1 MSIWNVPRPRGIILA
16 VALIVTVG
24 LVWFLVDAPTE
35 VEPQIS
41 GDVYERIDAYVADEL
56 EDSRIPGAALA
67 VVDGGRTVHATGF
80 GDDGHGNPITADTPF
95 WIGSNTKSITALA
108 IMKLVQDGLVDLDA
122 PVQHYLPEFLVA
134 DPAASRAIT
143 IRHLLNQTS
152 GISRLDGVK
161 AVAEGGAD
169 SMRATVA
176 EMAKLQLNRPVGQS
190 FEYANLNSVVLGV
203 VIEQVTGQTWQE
215 YVAQQIFEPIGM
227 DNTFTDRSAAEDAG
241 LVSTYRSFFG
251 FPLPTDGEHLD
262 GLAASGYVYSTASD
276 MARYLAVYL
285 NGGSLEGKRVL
296 AAGGVEQILEPATDP
311 RTFRLQSQSFTASY
325 GAGWFVG
332 PFGAAETARWHQG
345 SLPHFTAWM
354 VLLPDS
360 DQAVVLLL
368 NEGNQFEFGDVN
380 AAWSRIPQAVVNLL
394 VGAQP
399 VGGRGS
405 TPFFIIVTTLVL
417 ALATVQVW
425 HLARLVRAGIPSTV
439 GSWRAAV
446 PLLWEFGLAGTVLVL
461 YPSVI
466 GGLGWSAAFMFLPDL
481 SLMVAVVGGLAVLTG
496 IVRAA
501 LLVQRHHVSH
511 FGGHRQRPLGPS
523 RDVTH
528 RSRTR

>member
-1 MSIWNVPRPRGIILA
+1 MSLRHVTRPRGVILA
-16 VALIVTVG
+16 VALILATG
-24 LVWFLVDAPTE
+24 LVWFMVDARTD
-35 VEPQIS
+35 VEPQTS
-41 GDVYERIDAYVADEL
+41 GDVYERIDAYFADEL
-56 EDSRIPGAALA
+56 DNSRIPGAALA
-67 VVDGGRTVHATGF
+67 VVDGGRTIHATGF

-108 IMKLVQDGLVDLDA
+108 IMQLVQDGVVALDS
-122 PVQHYLPEFLVA
+122 PVQRYLPEFRVA
-134 DPAASRAIT
+134 DPAASKAIT

-161 AVAEGGAD
+161 AVADGGAE

-176 EMAKLQLNRPVGQS
+176 EMAQLRLNRPVGKT

-203 VIEQVTGQTWQE
+203 VIEQVTGQTWQD

-227 DNTFTDRSAAEDAG
+227 DNTFTDRSSAEDAG

-285 NGGSLEGKRVL
+285 NGGSLEGSRVL
-296 AAGGVEQILEPATDP
+296 ATGGVEQMLEPATDP

-332 PFGAAETARWHQG
+332 PFGAANTARWHQG

-360 DQAVVLLL
+360 DQGVVLLL
-368 NEGNQFEFGDVN
+368 NEGNQFEFGEVN
-380 AAWSRIPQAVVNLL
+380 ATWSRIPQTVVNLL

-399 VGGRGS
+399 VEGRGS
-405 TPFFIIVTTLVL
+405 TPFFIVVMTLVL
-417 ALATVQVW
+417 ALVTVQVW

-439 GSWRAAV
+439 RRWRAAV
-446 PLLWEFGLAGTVLVL
+446 PLLWELGLAGTVLVL
-461 YPSVI
+461 YPSAI
-466 GGLGWSAAFMFLPDL
+466 GGLGWSASFMFLPDL
-481 SLMVAVVGGLAVLTG
+481 TLMVLVVAGLAALTG
-496 IVRAA
+496 VVRTA
-501 LLVQRHHVSH
+501 LLIQRDHVFQARGEAEFEQVGHGGQRDSH
-511 FGGHRQRPLGPS
+511 GR
-523 RDVTH
+523 
-528 RSRTR
+528 